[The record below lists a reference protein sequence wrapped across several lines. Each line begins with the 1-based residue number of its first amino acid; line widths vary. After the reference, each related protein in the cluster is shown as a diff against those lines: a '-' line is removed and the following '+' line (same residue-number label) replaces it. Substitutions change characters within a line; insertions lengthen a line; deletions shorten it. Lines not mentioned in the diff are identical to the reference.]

1 MMPLMGY
8 FQMASVIYKIENNLI
23 DQASNIVVISHL
35 KQFIG
40 CSLII
45 HGGLACFMKDQS
57 NSNTS
62 RLHNEE
68 LLRGIRPSQAQ
79 TEKVKHNSLH
89 TTLNMV

>member
-1 MMPLMGY
+1 MAY
-8 FQMASVIYKIENNLI
+8 FQISPVIYKIANNLTC
-23 DQASNIVVISHL
+23 QASNIVVISHL

-45 HGGLACFMKDQS
+45 IHESPACFMNDQS

-68 LLRGIRPSQAQ
+68 LLRRMRPFQVQS
-79 TEKVKHNSLH
+79 TERCFLRVPSNLAS
-89 TTLNMV
+89 